1 MHVCSRPVVLCN
13 KISLSMMGERV
24 YSVAGARAWNTL
36 LADVRDIQ
44 THMTI
49 SAALPAVK
57 TFA

>member
-1 MHVCSRPVVLCN
+1 
-13 KISLSMMGERV
+13 MMGERV